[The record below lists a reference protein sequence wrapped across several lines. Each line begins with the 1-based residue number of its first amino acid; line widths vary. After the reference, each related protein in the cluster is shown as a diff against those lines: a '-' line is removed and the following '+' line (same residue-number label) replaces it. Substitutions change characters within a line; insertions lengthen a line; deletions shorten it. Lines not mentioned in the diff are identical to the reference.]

1 MLFEPT
7 YVIPDVRNGLGNGVV
22 NVDYNMSVSWRVNGQ
37 PYMVYYKID
46 IFTNDAASTLLYS
59 TGKMTTYGPVYAYD
73 ADGNPNTFTVNILSS
88 ALTALSNGNSYK
100 LQITQWWNANDFI
113 VQSSPSVFLTRSRPS
128 LDIDTFGDSVT
139 PEEQTDG
146 DPSDEEGD
154 DETEEQKQAL
164 LDIVAQLAY
173 TVPDGQD
180 YVDALE
186 DALYPDVTLS
196 SITAVFVQAGMVVY
210 DNGSLSQLRSN
221 LTVTAIFSDGT
232 SYPVTDYV
240 LQGTLAPGNS
250 TITVLYQGETTT
262 FTVFVTAIPMIHTV
276 NYTFSGTYSQAEHDT
291 LNFIRWRIAVLGEE
305 DNPIYDTGNLYG
317 VSLLETTYYGFFDG
331 VNYAIRLNGQTASG
345 VNIDTGWIAFGVSY
359 EMESIDSTLSAT
371 PICGGV
377 NLNWTGLSYILGR
390 AIGTATISDNDILE
404 IADGAYVV
412 WNTSN
417 GTPLN
422 LYPPLSFVF
431 KGSFFGSI
439 NPARAYNSTT
449 LFTIGQSPS
458 SNNILLKANRE
469 LLYLTG
475 PGFVWKIQQLPQIMS
490 PEYSVKIIMTPQRWY
505 AICKDISAQ
514 GRVEVKE
521 IPAPLSIGNIKSV
534 YAGGGAACAVDYVE
548 VLHGTASDALIRQIL
563 ADNETYE
570 PEWKENNYLMAN
582 FSDGTLNAGRY
593 SVSGEITG
601 YDIYRRTLS
610 DNTLTLAARLPIR
623 DGATFYDYSVKNKQ
637 EPYEWR
643 LFPVK
648 KTGDDLT
655 YQSAS
660 IVSNS
665 VNVCFWSWMILEAA
679 PTDNKNIFEVQAV
692 YRFGKNLESGSGSN
706 NNNPS
711 VRANLTRYPTVS
723 QATSQYQSGT
733 LSSLIG
739 VIDAERHYSDTIAM
753 RDAIYNLSV
762 SPNTLFL
769 KNRKGDLLRIA
780 ISGPIGSITM
790 DNTDQQAQNMTIP
803 WVEVGPAQ
811 NVSLIGFSEM

>member
-7 YVIPDVRNGLGNGVV
+7 YVIPDVRNGLGNGVID
-22 NVDYNMSVSWRVNGQ
+22 VDHNISVSWRVNGQ

-73 ADGNPNTFTVNILSS
+73 ADGTPNTFTVNILSS

-100 LQITQWWNANDFI
+100 LQITQWWSTDDYI

-305 DNPIYDTGNLYG
+305 DNPIYDTGHLYG

-331 VNYAIRLNGQTASG
+331 VNYAIRLNGQTTSG

-390 AIGTATISDNDILE
+390 AIGTATISDNDTLE
-404 IADGAYVV
+404 IAAGSYVV

-417 GTPLN
+417 GVPLS
-422 LYPPLSFVF
+422 LYPPTSFVF
-431 KGSFFGSI
+431 SGRYFSK
-439 NPARAYNSTT
+439 NTV
-449 LFTIGQSPS
+449 LFTINQKGAEPLILQSTIDMFGLWQGS
-458 SNNILLKANRE
+458 E
-469 LLYLTG
+469 LLWRLAANTGNIPLQGVPVKVVLTPAAWYAKVG
-475 PGFVWKIQQLPQIMS
+475 ENESRIIQAAAFVPPSTITRIAVGGTGKCDVDYIEVLDGTADNALIQQIM
-490 PEYSVKIIMTPQRWY
+490 
-505 AICKDISAQ
+505 
-514 GRVEVKE
+514 
-521 IPAPLSIGNIKSV
+521 GNTS
-534 YAGGGAACAVDYVE
+534 
-548 VLHGTASDALIRQIL
+548 
-563 ADNETYE
+563 YE
-570 PEWKENNYLMAN
+570 PTWKESNYLMAN

-753 RDAIYNLSV
+753 RDAINNLSV